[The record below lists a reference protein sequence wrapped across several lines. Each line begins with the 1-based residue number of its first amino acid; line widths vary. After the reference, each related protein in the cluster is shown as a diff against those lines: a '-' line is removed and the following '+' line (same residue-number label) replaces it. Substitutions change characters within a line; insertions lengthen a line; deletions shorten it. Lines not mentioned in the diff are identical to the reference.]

1 MSSRALRAAEGHPF
15 ILEAFGP
22 CFFSYNSSFTMKTSA
37 VLIFLLAAAAGVWG
51 QTPAPAPEVCT
62 KNVSFAVAEGGQ
74 PVPAIPKFAAKW
86 IDKKL
91 HKEDYRSLC
100 FSQIPSSSTNNY
112 VVIFSTSEAM
122 FEGLIPSAH
131 TYTSTAPEAGNVTK
145 ASSYGGTWSYAYA
158 GVPPPKTTT
167 TLDLQRD
174 DKPKSL
180 YARAYNQQ
188 GRVVSHYSLAG
199 FPSRE
204 KLVEYVLAAIQG
216 DVVLPTKLMPKAMPL
231 SVYYVNCDVDSPAV
245 QTAMALPPSPPPAE
259 PPRKEP
265 PPPPPPMPLEIWSS
279 PAGADISLDG
289 MPIGKTPH
297 SLVVPPGEHTIT
309 LRKPDF
315 ATWQRTVQTDPSKR
329 RVTAYLERKL
339 LDLKFPPAPTPP
351 AVAPKNSAP
360 APKHSEPA
368 ARRSEPAAKDK
379 NSQGDAVL
387 DFWSSPAGA
396 DIFVDGAYVGRT
408 PYSLAVEPGQHTI
421 SLHKKDFGTWQRKVQ
436 VDAGERKVGANL
448 GQKSLALQ

>member
-1 MSSRALRAAEGHPF
+1 
-15 ILEAFGP
+15 
-22 CFFSYNSSFTMKTSA
+22 MKTPA
-37 VLIFLLAAAAGVWG
+37 VPIFLLAAAACIWG
-51 QTPAPAPEVCT
+51 QTPASSPEVCT

-74 PVPAIPKFAAKW
+74 PVPAIPKFASKW

-91 HKEDYRSLC
+91 HKQDYRSLC
-100 FSQIPSSSTNNY
+100 FSQIPSSSTTNY

-131 TYTSTAPEAGNVTK
+131 TYTSTAPDAGNVTK

-158 GVPPPKTTT
+158 GMPPPKTTT

-188 GRVVSHYSLAG
+188 GRVVSKYSLAG

-204 KLVEYVLAAIQG
+204 KLVEYILAAIQG
-216 DVVLPTKLMPKAMPL
+216 DVLLPTKLMPKATPL

-289 MPIGKTPH
+289 MSIGKTPH
-297 SLVVPPGEHTIT
+297 SLVVPPGEHVIT

-315 ATWQRTVQTDPSKR
+315 ATWERTVRADPGNR
-329 RVTAYLERKL
+329 RVTAYLEQKSIS
-339 LDLKFPPAPTPP
+339 LKFPPALTPP
-351 AVAPKNSAP
+351 EP
-360 APKHSEPA
+360 APKYSEPA
-368 ARRSEPAAKDK
+368 ARNSGPAAKDK
-379 NSQGDAVL
+379 DSDGEAVL

-396 DIFVDGAYVGRT
+396 DIFVDGAYVGKT
-408 PYSLAVEPGQHTI
+408 PYSFAVAPGQHAI
-421 SLHKKDFGTWQRKVQ
+421 ALRKKDFGTYQRKVV
-436 VDAGERKVGANL
+436 VDAGQRKVGANL
-448 GQKSLALQ
+448 EQKSLGLQ

>member
-1 MSSRALRAAEGHPF
+1 MNHSKAPGGPLPHRSS
-15 ILEAFGP
+15 LEVG
-22 CFFSYNSSFTMKTSA
+22 CFSYNASFTMKTPA
-37 VLIFLLAAAAGVWG
+37 VLICLLAVAAGVWG
-51 QTPAPAPEVCT
+51 QTPASLPEVCT

-86 IDKKL
+86 VDKKL
-91 HKEDYRSLC
+91 QKQDYRSLC
-100 FSQIPSSSTNNY
+100 FSQIPSSSANNY

-122 FEGLIPSAH
+122 FEGLTPSAH

-180 YARAYNQQ
+180 YARAYSQQ
-188 GRVVSHYSLAG
+188 GRVVSRYSLAG

-216 DVVLPTKLMPKAMPL
+216 DVVLPTKQMPKATPL

-245 QTAMALPPSPPPAE
+245 QTAMALPPPTPAAE
-259 PPRKEP
+259 PSHKEP

-289 MPIGKTPH
+289 MSIGKTPH
-297 SLVVPPGEHTIT
+297 SLVVPPGEHVIT

-315 ATWQRTVQTDPSKR
+315 ATWERTVRADPGNR
-329 RVTAYLERKL
+329 RVTAYLEQKSIS
-339 LDLKFPPAPTPP
+339 LKFPPALTPP
-351 AVAPKNSAP
+351 EPSP
-360 APKHSEPA
+360 RYSEPA
-368 ARRSEPAAKDK
+368 ARNSGPAAKDK
-379 NSQGDAVL
+379 NSEGEAVL

-396 DIFVDGAYVGRT
+396 DIFVDGAYVGKT
-408 PYSLAVEPGQHTI
+408 PYSFAVAPGQHAI
-421 SLHKKDFGTWQRKVQ
+421 ALRKKDFGTYQRKVV
-436 VDAGERKVGANL
+436 VDAGQRKVGANL
-448 GQKSLALQ
+448 EQKSLGLQ

>member
-1 MSSRALRAAEGHPF
+1 MLRSDGKLA
-15 ILEAFGP
+15 
-22 CFFSYNSSFTMKTSA
+22 MKTLLTLA
-37 VLIFLLAAAAGVWG
+37 GILITNLVVFG
-51 QTPAPAPEVCT
+51 QSPVSTPAECT

-91 HKEDYRSLC
+91 HKQDYRGLC

-122 FEGLIPSAH
+122 FEGLTPSAH
-131 TYTSTAPEAGNVTK
+131 TYTSTAPDAGNVTK

-180 YARAYNQQ
+180 FARAYNQQ
-188 GRVVSHYSLAG
+188 GRLLTSYSLAG

-204 KLVEYVLAAIQG
+204 KLLEYVLAAISG
-216 DVVLPTKLMPKAMPL
+216 DAPLPTKQMPKAVPL

-245 QTAMALPPSPPPAE
+245 QLAMTPPPKTPPAE
-259 PPRKEP
+259 PPHPQP

-289 MPIGKTPH
+289 MNIGKTPH

-309 LRKPDF
+309 LRKPEF
-315 ATWQRTVQTDPSKR
+315 ATWQRTVRADPNQR
-329 RVTAYLERKL
+329 RVTAYLERKS
-339 LDLKFPPAPTPP
+339 LDLAFPSAPTPP
-351 AVAPKNSAP
+351 AP
-360 APKHSEPA
+360 APKDPG
-368 ARRSEPAAKDK
+368 
-379 NSQGDAVL
+379 SQAVL
-387 DFWSSPAGA
+387 DFWSSPTGA
-396 DIFVDGAYVGRT
+396 DIFVDGEYVGKT
-408 PYSLAVEPGQHTI
+408 PYSFAVAPGQHAI
-421 SLHKKDFGTWQRKVQ
+421 ALRKKDFGTWQRKLV
-436 VDAGERKVGANL
+436 VDAGQRKVGASL
-448 GQKSLALQ
+448 EQKSLALQ

>member
-1 MSSRALRAAEGHPF
+1 MHVSAAEGYPF
-15 ILEAFGP
+15 ILGAFGP
-22 CFFSYNSSFTMKTSA
+22 CFFSYNYSFTMKVYA
-37 VLIFLLAAAAGVWG
+37 VLICLLAAAVGVWA
-51 QTPAPAPEVCT
+51 QTPAPAPDVCT

-91 HKEDYRSLC
+91 NKQDYKNLC

-122 FEGLIPSAH
+122 FEGLTPSAH

-158 GVPPPKTTT
+158 GVPPPKTTA

-216 DVVLPTKLMPKAMPL
+216 DVVLPTRLMPKATPL

-245 QTAMALPPSPPPAE
+245 QTAMALPPSPPPAGL
-259 PPRKEP
+259 PRKEP

-289 MPIGKTPH
+289 MSIGKTPH

-309 LRKPDF
+309 LHKPDF
-315 ATWQRTVQTDPSKR
+315 ATWQRTVQVNPGNR
-329 RVTAYLERKL
+329 RITAYLDRKS
-339 LDLKFPPAPTPP
+339 LDLAFPSAPTPP
-351 AVAPKNSAP
+351 AAAAKNSAP
-360 APKHSEPA
+360 APKHPEPS

-379 NSQGDAVL
+379 DSEGDAVL
-387 DFWSSPAGA
+387 DLWSSPAGA
-396 DIFVDGAYVGRT
+396 DIFVDGAYVGVT
-408 PYSLAVEPGQHTI
+408 PYSLVVEPGQHTI

-436 VDAGERKVGANL
+436 VDAGERKVGATL